1 MAKVYQPKYL
11 FIVPTIR
18 RVDPETGE
26 EVIYPRCPRG
36 GYTVLE
42 YLDDY
47 TKALIRP
54 SKTAESYLLERKYA
68 QAIPIKKRETIT
80 YHIKLRTFETDVE
93 VPKEIRGLRN
103 VADYICNYLAEKYAK
118 KMLGRS
124 PNGLTEEEKKERLET
139 LKQNWYDSH
148 IDPIISFLLDLRT
161 KLEAR
166 V

>member
-1 MAKVYQPKYL
+1 MVYKPQFL
-11 FIVPTIR
+11 FIVPVMK
-18 RVDPETGE
+18 RVNPETGE
-26 EVIYPRCPRG
+26 TEYIPRCPVG
-36 GYTVLE
+36 GYSVLE
-42 YLDDY
+42 YLDNM

-68 QAIPIKKRETIT
+68 KAIPIKRKETIP
-80 YHIKLRTFETDVE
+80 YHIKLRQFEIVVE

-103 VADYICNYLAEKYAK
+103 VADYICRELARKYTL

-124 PNGLTEEEKKERLET
+124 PNGLTPEEKAERLKT
-139 LKQNWYDSH
+139 LEANWYDSH

-161 KLEAR
+161 KLEMR

>member
-1 MAKVYQPKYL
+1 MTETYKPKYL
-11 FIVPTIR
+11 FIVPVIKRTI
-18 RVDPETGE
+18 PETGE
-26 EVIYPRCPRG
+26 TEYIPRCPVG
-36 GYTVLE
+36 GYTVIE
-42 YLDDY
+42 YLENY

-54 SKTAESYLLERKYA
+54 SKTAESYLLGRKYA
-68 QAIPIKKRETIT
+68 RPIPIKRKETIT

-93 VPKEIRGLRN
+93 VPKEIKGLRN

-118 KMLGRS
+118 RMLGRS

-161 KLEAR
+161 KLEGR

>member
-1 MAKVYQPKYL
+1 MAKVYQPQYL
-11 FIVPTIR
+11 FIVPVIK
-18 RVDPETGE
+18 RVIPETGE
-26 EVIYPRCPRG
+26 TEYIPRCPIG

-68 QAIPIKKRETIT
+68 QAIPIKKKETVT

-93 VPKEIRGLRN
+93 VPKEIRGLRK

-124 PNGLTEEEKKERLET
+124 PDGLTEEEKQERFKT

-166 V
+166 A